1 MLFRNQT
8 NNCSYSSNVDKT
20 NSDLTENASSSTT
33 LTPVQLLALAIRKR
47 RGLMD
52 QKHKDLRRELLHSG
66 FIQILCKSLGES
78 RAAKRRLRKR
88 RKGAAKKTR
97 WDCQNS
103 GSPPPDSTNDST
115 SDSVVHWSG
124 SGDDCYGSDDEGQR
138 SCKRFKVDLD
148 ATQGHL
154 AFSELTSSDSDKIPS
169 LYRKMSSY
177 SASNSIFSLSFLF
190 SKNCLQVMLCSQTI
204 SCVRTFCASKAISS
218 HYDIVIVGG
227 GLVGSAMACA
237 IDLNVWKQISVKA
250 QPVTS
255 LYIQDGCS
263 ESRISFKQSKPS
275 SPVAYIVENWR
286 IVDALHQCLRES
298 LNIDWKQE
306 TSFCELSLPE
316 SLDESV
322 VLKLDNGEVVESSLL
337 NDIKNTIAWQR
348 FMPTGP
354 IGILPLNEKL
364 SSLAWTTSTSEAK
377 RLLELPNEE
386 FVKELNGA
394 LVDHSGH
401 NKIIDG
407 PLNCFSSI
415 LNSIPF
421 LTSSEN
427 FVFPTILS
435 LPNNDRAAFPLSL
448 IHAHD
453 YIGNRLALIGDA
465 AHRIHPMA
473 GLGVNLGWSDVVNL
487 TNTLEIAVKEG
498 GDLGS
503 LIYLKNFDA
512 KSQRKNVPI
521 MTAIDFLNSLFSTNF
536 LPSVFVRS
544 VGVNLLDRLWPAKD
558 LMVQYTS

>member
-1 MLFRNQT
+1 
-8 NNCSYSSNVDKT
+8 
-20 NSDLTENASSSTT
+20 
-33 LTPVQLLALAIRKR
+33 
-47 RGLMD
+47 
-52 QKHKDLRRELLHSG
+52 
-66 FIQILCKSLGES
+66 
-78 RAAKRRLRKR
+78 
-88 RKGAAKKTR
+88 
-97 WDCQNS
+97 
-103 GSPPPDSTNDST
+103 
-115 SDSVVHWSG
+115 
-124 SGDDCYGSDDEGQR
+124 
-138 SCKRFKVDLD
+138 
-148 ATQGHL
+148 
-154 AFSELTSSDSDKIPS
+154 
-169 LYRKMSSY
+169 MSSY

-237 IDLNVWKQISVKA
+237 IGKKSSLSSKKILLLDSLKTVQPKVREEDWYSNRVSAIAPSSVELFENLNVWKQISVKA

-316 SLDESV
+316 NLDEIV
-322 VLKLDNGEVVESSLL
+322 VLKLDSGEVVESSLL